1 VHPILH
7 KIFLGFIPHGPTDKA
22 SAYGAEDSRFDPW
35 CGSPH
40 FPLGTTLRFFAA
52 QASKRLWH
60 GKKSLAKSF
69 PILRFFGLP
78 HKQLA
83 CGETK
88 RLWHGKKSPAKSFP
102 NEHRDRP
109 VEAKCSTSTPGI
121 EPGIFRS
128 VGGRLIHWAMWNE
141 AQEDFGGLDDFY
153 LKIL

>member
-78 HKQLA
+78 HKQANDFDMARNLRQKA
-83 CGETK
+83 FRMNREIG
-88 RLWHGKKSPAKSFP
+88 
-102 NEHRDRP
+102 P
-109 VEAKCSTSTPGI
+109 VEAKCWTSTPGI

-128 VGGRLIHWAMWNE
+128 VGGRLIHWAMRNE
-141 AQEDFGGLDDFY
+141 AQEDYGGSDDFMI
-153 LKIL
+153 KIL